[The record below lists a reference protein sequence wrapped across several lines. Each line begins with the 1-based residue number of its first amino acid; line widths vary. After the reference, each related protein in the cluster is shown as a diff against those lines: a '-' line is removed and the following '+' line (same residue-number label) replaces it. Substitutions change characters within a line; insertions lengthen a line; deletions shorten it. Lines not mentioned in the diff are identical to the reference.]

1 MDYPKTKVYF
11 DGSHFIGIPPEKQI
25 WKKRK
30 NSKKRVKNETE
41 EKLKQLYKSETG
53 TKKEKTEKVIEKI
66 NEEIKDE
73 EKAKEFVKATLEK
86 EKRNKI
92 VRLTRL
98 YRKIGLQ
105 QWTHF
110 CTFTYD
116 SNKLNEEEFRK
127 KLLTCLRHL
136 SHRKVWKYIGV
147 FERSP
152 KLERLHFHGIFVI
165 TEMVGEIIETRDY
178 STKTHQMQIAHQ
190 NTFFLERFG
199 RNDFKEIINNVGVN
213 DAVNYI
219 MKYIRKTGE
228 KVIYSKHLQTYFVA
242 DILDDDVVC
251 KIGQEDRKILLF
263 DDFKCLDFE
272 TGEVLGQPNK
282 DKFLIDKLPKAYW
295 LSFGYR
301 A

>member
-30 NSKKRVKNETE
+30 NRKKKVKNETE
-41 EKLKQLYKSETG
+41 EKVKELYKNETG
-53 TKKEKTEKVIEKI
+53 TKKEKVEKVIEKLT
-66 NEEIKDE
+66 EEIKDE
-73 EKAKEFVKATLEK
+73 EKVKEIVKTTLEK

-116 SNKLNEEEFRK
+116 SNKLTEEEFRN

-136 SHRKVWKYIGV
+136 SHRKNWKYIGV
-147 FERSP
+147 FERSSN
-152 KLERLHFHGIFVI
+152 LERLHFHGIFVI
-165 TEMVGEIIETRDY
+165 VEMVGEIIETKDY
-178 STKTHQMQIAHQ
+178 STKTHQMQITHQ

-213 DAVNYI
+213 DAVGYI
-219 MKYIRKTGE
+219 MKYICKTGE
-228 KVIYSKHLQTYFVA
+228 KVIYSKHLQTYFVT

-251 KIGQEDRKILLF
+251 TIGQEDRKILLF
-263 DDFKCLDFE
+263 DDFKSVDFE
-272 TGEVLGQPNK
+272 TGEVLGQPSK
-282 DKFLIDKLPKAYW
+282 DKDLINKLPKAY
-295 LSFGYR
+295 
-301 A
+301 

>member
-11 DGSHFIGIPPEKQI
+11 DGSHFIGIPLEKQL

-30 NSKKRVKNETE
+30 NTKVKQKDEIQ
-41 EKLKQLYKSETG
+41 EKVKELYKKETG

-73 EKAKEFVKATLEK
+73 EKAKEIVKTTLEK
-86 EKRNKI
+86 ETRNKI

-116 SNKLNEEEFRK
+116 SNKLNEEEFRN

-136 SHRKVWKYIGV
+136 SHRKGWKYIGV

-152 KLERLHFHGIFVI
+152 NIERLHFHGIFVI
-165 TEMVGEIIETRDY
+165 TEMVGEIIETKDY

-272 TGEVLGQPNK
+272 TGEVLGHPNK
-282 DKFLIDKLPKAYW
+282 DKSLIDKLPKAY
-295 LSFGYR
+295 
-301 A
+301 

>member
-30 NSKKRVKNETE
+30 NGKNRVKNKTE
-41 EKLKQLYKSETG
+41 EKVKELYKSETG
-53 TKKEKTEKVIEKI
+53 TKKEKTKKVIEKI

-73 EKAKEFVKATLEK
+73 EKAREIVKTTLEK
-86 EKRNKI
+86 EKRNEI

-116 SNKLNEEEFRK
+116 GNKLAEEEFRQ

-136 SHRKVWKYIGV
+136 SHRKNWKYIGV

-152 KLERLHFHGIFVI
+152 NLERLHFHGIFVI
-165 TEMVGEIIETRDY
+165 VEMVGEIIETKDY

-228 KVIYSKHLQTYFVA
+228 KVIYSKHLQTYFVT

-263 DDFKCLDFE
+263 DDFKCLDLE
-272 TGEVLGQPNK
+272 TGEILGQPNK
-282 DKFLIDKLPKAYW
+282 DKSLINKLPKAY
-295 LSFGYR
+295 
-301 A
+301 

>member
-11 DGSHFIGIPPEKQI
+11 DGSHFIGIPLEKRL
-25 WKKRK
+25 WKRRK
-30 NSKKRVKNETE
+30 NAKVKQKDEIQ
-41 EKLKQLYKSETG
+41 EKVKELYKKETG

-66 NEEIKDE
+66 NEEIEDE
-73 EKAKEFVKATLEK
+73 EKAKEIVKTTLEK
-86 EKRNKI
+86 ETRNKI

-136 SHRKVWKYIGV
+136 SHRKNWKYIGV

-165 TEMVGEIIETRDY
+165 AEMVGKIIETKDY

-213 DAVNYI
+213 DTVNYI

-272 TGEVLGQPNK
+272 TGEVLGQLNK
-282 DKFLIDKLPKAYW
+282 DKSLIDKLPKAY
-295 LSFGYR
+295 
-301 A
+301 

>member
-11 DGSHFIGIPPEKQI
+11 DGSHFIGIPPEKQL

-30 NSKKRVKNETE
+30 NTKAKQKDEIQEKVKE
-41 EKLKQLYKSETG
+41 LYKYETG
-53 TKKEKTEKVIEKI
+53 TKKEKTKKVIEKLT
-66 NEEIKDE
+66 EEIKDE
-73 EKAKEFVKATLEK
+73 EKAKEIVKATLEK

-110 CTFTYD
+110 CTFTYNG
-116 SNKLNEEEFRK
+116 NKLTEEEFRQ

-136 SHRKVWKYIGV
+136 SHRKGWKYIGV

-165 TEMVGEIIETRDY
+165 KEMVGEIIETKDY
-178 STKTHQMQIAHQ
+178 STKSHQMQIAHQ

-199 RNDFKEIINNVGVN
+199 RNDFKEIINNIGVN

-219 MKYIRKTGE
+219 MKYICKTGE
-228 KVIYSKHLQTYFVA
+228 KVIYSKHIQTYFIT
-242 DILDDDVVC
+242 DILEEDVVC
-251 KIGQEDRKILLF
+251 KIGQQDRKILLF

-272 TGEVLGQPNK
+272 TGEILRQPNK
-282 DKFLIDKLPKAYW
+282 YKSLIDKLPKAY
-295 LSFGYR
+295 
-301 A
+301 

>member
-282 DKFLIDKLPKAYW
+282 DKFLIDKLPKAY
-295 LSFGYR
+295 
-301 A
+301 